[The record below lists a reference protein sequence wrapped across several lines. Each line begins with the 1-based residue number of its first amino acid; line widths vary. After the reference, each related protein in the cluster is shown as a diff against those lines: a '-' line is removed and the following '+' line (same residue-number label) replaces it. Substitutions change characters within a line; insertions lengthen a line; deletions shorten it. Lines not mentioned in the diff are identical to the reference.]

1 VNIAQLYI
9 LMNILNITAD
19 RRLLL
24 VRSSENPELSN
35 SILLFGPPSV
45 FDYYFSLWANDSK
58 KA

>member
-1 VNIAQLYI
+1 
-9 LMNILNITAD
+9 MNILNITAD